1 MADASTVYHM
11 GGGWWKKTHPTN
23 GTVFY
28 VNGCTGESTRD
39 EPDIPSSSD
48 GEGDSN
54 SGQASP
60 ADAAPVPPAARDEV
74 EDEEEPDE
82 EEASASDSDLGFIDG
97 HPFSDAAAWLETKF
111 HLSWS

>member
-1 MADASTVYHM
+1 MK
-11 GGGWWKKTHPTN
+11 GGWWQKTDPTN
-23 GTVFY
+23 GNVYY
-28 VNGCTGESTRD
+28 VNQFTGECTRD
-39 EPDIPSSSD
+39 EPDILSSSD
-48 GEGDSN
+48 GDSD
-54 SGQASP
+54 SRQASP